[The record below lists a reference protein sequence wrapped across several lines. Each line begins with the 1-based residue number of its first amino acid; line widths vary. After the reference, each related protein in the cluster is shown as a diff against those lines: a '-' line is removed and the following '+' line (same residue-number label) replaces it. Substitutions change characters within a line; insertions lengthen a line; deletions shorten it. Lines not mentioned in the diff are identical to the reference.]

1 MRRTNRSFAAL
12 GTTGRALGEDFVA
25 GLIKLVIPR
34 PRAEGSR
41 YARCWKRSLAALGMT
56 AIAGVALA
64 QDAFPSRPMR
74 LIVSFPPGGG
84 ADLTARVVG
93 QKMGELLGQS
103 VVVENRPGAN
113 GLVGCDT
120 VAKSAPDGYTMLE
133 TDRGALGINPSLYR
147 KIPYDPLR
155 DFEYVGIVTTA
166 PYVIVI
172 DPRLPAKTLAEFKAL
187 ANAKPGALNYA
198 SYGIASMAQLNI
210 EALKARMA
218 MSLTHVPYKG
228 AGPAVQ
234 GVVAGEASLT
244 ITSPAAV
251 LGFIRDGRLRAIA
264 LDAKK
269 RSPLLPDVPTL
280 AEAGGE
286 EDTLV
291 PTYFAFA
298 VPAKTP
304 AAVVARLHQA
314 MRQAVLSPD
323 AAARLDKAGLEPTG
337 GTGAELLE
345 LVKRDIP
352 RFRKIVEDVGIQPE

>member
-1 MRRTNRSFAAL
+1 MAILFGWSAFA
-12 GTTGRALGEDFVA
+12 
-25 GLIKLVIPR
+25 I
-34 PRAEGSR
+34 
-41 YARCWKRSLAALGMT
+41 
-56 AIAGVALA
+56 A
-64 QDAFPSRPMR
+64 QDAFPSRAIR

-93 QKMGELLGQS
+93 QKMGELLGQP

-113 GLVGCDT
+113 GLVGCDA
-120 VAKSAPDGYTMLE
+120 VAKSAPDGYTVLE
-133 TDRGALGINPSLYR
+133 TDRGALGINPSLYK
-147 KIPYDPLR
+147 KIPYDPTR
-155 DFEYVGIVTTA
+155 DFEYIGIVTSA

-172 DPRLPAKTLAEFKAL
+172 DPRLSAKTLAEYVQIAK
-187 ANAKPGALNYA
+187 AKPGALNYA

-210 EALKARMA
+210 EALKARMGIKV
-218 MSLTHVPYKG
+218 THVPYKG

-264 LDAKK
+264 LGAKS
-269 RSPLLPDVPTL
+269 RSPLLPEVPTL
-280 AEAGGE
+280 AEAGAD

-298 VPAKTP
+298 VAAKTP
-304 AAVVARLHQA
+304 GAIVDRLHET
-314 MRQAVLSPD
+314 MRRAVLSPD
-323 AAARLDKAGLEPTG
+323 VAARLDKAGLEPTG

-352 RFRKIVEDVGIQPE
+352 RFRKIIEDVGIQPE